1 MSTHTSTKTTAP
13 AEIDTTGALSPALGL
28 IPGIYVTRQG
38 ARLPLWPRRRH
49 AAPKP
54 R

>member
-1 MSTHTSTKTTAP
+1 MSAHTSTKTTAP

-38 ARLPLWPRRRH
+38 APLPFWPHRRH
-49 AAPKP
+49 TAPKP